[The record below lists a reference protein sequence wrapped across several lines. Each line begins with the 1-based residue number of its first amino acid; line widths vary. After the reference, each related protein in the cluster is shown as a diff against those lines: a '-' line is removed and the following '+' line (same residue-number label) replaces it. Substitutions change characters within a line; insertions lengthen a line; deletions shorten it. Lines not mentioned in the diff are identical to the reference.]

1 MSRLVKIAIVSPQP
15 LSVDAKLSYSQIIK
29 RMKEHW
35 NKELNK
41 VLPDNPDL
49 IVIPEV
55 CDRLEKMGT
64 SDAIEYYKVRK
75 NEMSEFF
82 AQISKE
88 RKCYITYPAVRELE
102 DGTFRNSTV
111 LFNREGQIA
120 GIYDKNHPTIPE
132 MEVGILPGNKADVME
147 CDFGRVACAICF
159 DLNFDELRLQYVK
172 QLPDLILFSSMY
184 HGGDVVQGNWA
195 YSCRAYFVGAIAP
208 KPCPSQIRNPF
219 GEVIATTTNYF
230 DFVVKTVNL
239 DYCLAHLDF
248 NWEKLYALKSEYGE
262 EVEIYDPGFVGSVMI
277 TSNTTKSAFELA
289 KEFDIELLDE
299 YFERSLACKSNI

>member
-1 MSRLVKIAIVSPQP
+1 MSRLTKIAIVAPVP
-15 LSVDAKLSYSQIIK
+15 LPVGDGLSYPQIIE

-35 NKELNK
+35 TKELSQ
-41 VLPDNPDL
+41 VLPDSPDL

-55 CDRLEKMGT
+55 CDRASSMNRKQ
-64 SDAIEYYKVRK
+64 AIEYYKVRG
-75 NEMSEFF
+75 NQLRDLF
-82 AQISKE
+82 SKIAKE
-88 RKCYITYPAVRELE
+88 QKCYITYSAVRELD

-111 LFNREGQIA
+111 LLNRKGEIA

-132 MEVGILPGNKADVME
+132 IEHNTLSGTEAPVIE
-147 CDFGRVACAICF
+147 CDFGRVACVICF

-172 QLPDLILFSSMY
+172 QSPDLILFSSMY

-208 KPCPSQIRNPF
+208 PACPSQIRNPF
-219 GEVIATTTNYF
+219 GQVIATTTNYF

-248 NWEKLYALKSEYGE
+248 NWEKLTELKSKYKED
-262 EVEIYDPGFVGSVMI
+262 VEIYDPGLVGSVMI
-277 TSNTTKSAFELA
+277 TSNISKSAVELA
-289 KEFDIELLDE
+289 KEFEIELLDE
-299 YFERSLACKSNI
+299 YFNRSLSIQGK